1 MFLSDSH
8 THTILSPDGHASL
21 SEMAQ
26 AAVNTGLNVLTV
38 TDHYDM
44 LSEDGKRCMSYDWA
58 PALEQFRETAPRFQD
73 RLDLRFGIE
82 LGESFVSPERARAIL
97 AQAGDALDQVI
108 GSIHNFREEEGGGE
122 YFFAD
127 FRDPAFCRA
136 ALDGY
141 FTSMEEIVAAPA
153 CYDVLGHI
161 IYPLRYMHRD
171 GHDFNL
177 MDNYRDRLAEILRN
191 VIKMGRSIEVNTC
204 RGNTVQDWRDILLL
218 YRDLGGTLVTTGSDA
233 HYPADMA
240 KGIREAN
247 DLLRACGF
255 DRVTVYK
262 HRKPETKYI

>member
-1 MFLSDSH
+1 M
-8 THTILSPDGHASL
+8 DGHVSL

-26 AAVNTGLNVLTV
+26 AAVDAGISALTI

-44 LSEDGKRCMSYDWA
+44 LTEDGQRNLSYDWG
-58 PALEQFRETAPRFQD
+58 PALAQFAQTAPLFRD
-73 RLDLRFGIE
+73 RLTLHLGIE
-82 LGESFVSPERARAIL
+82 LGEAFVAPQRAQEIL

-191 VIKMGRSIEVNTC
+191 VIKTGRSIEVNTC

-233 HYPADMA
+233 HFPADVG
-240 KGIREAN
+240 KGLRESCA
-247 DLLRACGF
+247 LLKSCGF
-255 DRVTVYK
+255 DRVVVYA
-262 HRKPETKYI
+262 HRKPEFKEI

>member
-82 LGESFVSPERARAIL
+82 LGESFVSPERARTIL

-108 GSIHNFREEEGGGE
+108 GSIHNWREENGGGE
-122 YFFAD
+122 LFFVR
-127 FRDPAFCRA
+127 FHTPEICRA
-136 ALDGY
+136 VLEDY
-141 FTSMEEIVAAPA
+141 FTSMEELVAAPD

-161 IYPLRYMHRD
+161 IYPTRYMHRD
-171 GHDFNL
+171 GQEVSL
-177 MDNYRDRLAEILRN
+177 KPYRDRIAAILRT
-191 VIKMGRSIEVNTC
+191 VIDTGRSIEVNTC
-204 RGNTVQDWRDILLL
+204 RGNTVEDWRDILTL